1 MVSFI
6 YFFWSAMFGG
16 IIGGIF
22 GVMLLFK
29 IYGNEEPEEQEEY
42 PDEEELQPAI
52 QEETIS
58 VRDPVEHDERL
69 ERSSWKPMSG
79 EFLSFFSFRIF

>member
-22 GVMLLFK
+22 GVILSFK
-29 IYGNEEPEEQEEY
+29 IFGDEEPEEQEEY
-42 PDEEELQPAI
+42 PNEEELQPAI
-52 QEETIS
+52 QEQMIL

-69 ERSSWKPMSG
+69 ERSS
-79 EFLSFFSFRIF
+79 

>member
-16 IIGGIF
+16 IVGGIF
-22 GVMLLFK
+22 GVMLSFQ
-29 IYGNEEPEEQEEY
+29 IYENEEPEEQEEY

-52 QEETIS
+52 QEQTIS
-58 VRDPVEHDERL
+58 DREPVEHDERL
-69 ERSSWKPMSG
+69 ERSS
-79 EFLSFFSFRIF
+79 

>member
-6 YFFWSAMFGG
+6 FFFWSAMFGG

-22 GVMLLFK
+22 GVMLSFN
-29 IYGNEEPEEQEEY
+29 IHGNEEPEEQEEQ

-69 ERSSWKPMSG
+69 ERSS
-79 EFLSFFSFRIF
+79 

>member
-22 GVMLLFK
+22 GVILSFK
-29 IYGNEEPEEQEEY
+29 IFGDEEPEEQEED
-42 PDEEELQPAI
+42 PNEEELQPAI
-52 QEETIS
+52 QEQTIL

-69 ERSSWKPMSG
+69 ERSS
-79 EFLSFFSFRIF
+79 

>member
-6 YFFWSAMFGG
+6 FFFWSAMFGG

-22 GVMLLFK
+22 GVMLSFN
-29 IYGNEEPEEQEEY
+29 IHGNEEPEEQEEY

-69 ERSSWKPMSG
+69 ERSS
-79 EFLSFFSFRIF
+79 

>member
-22 GVMLLFK
+22 GVILSFK
-29 IYGNEEPEEQEEY
+29 IFGDEEPEEQEEY
-42 PDEEELQPAI
+42 PNEEELQPAI
-52 QEETIS
+52 QEQMIL

-69 ERSSWKPMSG
+69 ERPENG
-79 EFLSFFSFRIF
+79 

>member
-22 GVMLLFK
+22 GVILSFK
-29 IYGNEEPEEQEEY
+29 IFGDEEPDHEEQEEY
-42 PDEEELQPAI
+42 PNEEELQPAI
-52 QEETIS
+52 QEQTIL

-69 ERSSWKPMSG
+69 ERSS
-79 EFLSFFSFRIF
+79 

>member
-22 GVMLLFK
+22 GVILSFK
-29 IYGNEEPEEQEEY
+29 IFGDEEPEEQEEY

-52 QEETIS
+52 QEQMIS
-58 VRDPVEHDERL
+58 VREPVEHDERL
-69 ERSSWKPMSG
+69 ERSS
-79 EFLSFFSFRIF
+79 

>member
-22 GVMLLFK
+22 GVMLSFK

-42 PDEEELQPAI
+42 PDEEELLPAI
-52 QEETIS
+52 QEQMISGRET
-58 VRDPVEHDERL
+58 VEHDERL
-69 ERSSWKPMSG
+69 ERSS
-79 EFLSFFSFRIF
+79 

>member
-1 MVSFI
+1 
-6 YFFWSAMFGG
+6 MFGG
-16 IIGGIF
+16 IIGGLF
-22 GVMLLFK
+22 GVMLSFK

-42 PDEEELQPAI
+42 SDEEDLQPAI

-69 ERSSWKPMSG
+69 ERSSWKRMSG

>member
-1 MVSFI
+1 
-6 YFFWSAMFGG
+6 MFGG

-22 GVMLLFK
+22 GVMLSFK

-52 QEETIS
+52 QEQMIS
-58 VRDPVEHDERL
+58 VREPVEHDERL
-69 ERSSWKPMSG
+69 ERSSWKRMSG
-79 EFLSFFSFRIF
+79 EFFSVFSFRIF

>member
-6 YFFWSAMFGG
+6 YLFWSAMFGG

-22 GVMLLFK
+22 GVILSFK
-29 IYGNEEPEEQEEY
+29 IFGDEEPEEQEEY
-42 PDEEELQPAI
+42 PNEEELQPAI
-52 QEETIS
+52 QEQMIL

-69 ERSSWKPMSG
+69 ERPENG
-79 EFLSFFSFRIF
+79 

>member
-22 GVMLLFK
+22 GVMLSFK
-29 IYGNEEPEEQEEY
+29 IQGNEEPEEQEEY

-52 QEETIS
+52 QEQMIS
-58 VRDPVEHDERL
+58 VREPVEHDERL
-69 ERSSWKPMSG
+69 ERSS
-79 EFLSFFSFRIF
+79 

>member
-22 GVMLLFK
+22 GVMLSLY
-29 IYGNEEPEEQEEY
+29 IYGNEEPEEPEEY
-42 PDEEELQPAI
+42 PGEEELQPAI
-52 QEETIS
+52 QEQTIS
-58 VRDPVEHDERL
+58 VREPVEHDERP
-69 ERSSWKPMSG
+69 ERSS
-79 EFLSFFSFRIF
+79 

>member
-1 MVSFI
+1 
-6 YFFWSAMFGG
+6 MFGG

-22 GVMLLFK
+22 GVMLSFN

-42 PDEEELQPAI
+42 PDEEELHPAI

-58 VRDPVEHDERL
+58 VREPVEHDERL
-69 ERSSWKPMSG
+69 ERSSWKRMSC

>member
-22 GVMLLFK
+22 GVILSFK
-29 IYGNEEPEEQEEY
+29 IFGDEEPEEQEED
-42 PDEEELQPAI
+42 PNEEELQPAI
-52 QEETIS
+52 QEQTIL

-69 ERSSWKPMSG
+69 ERPENG
-79 EFLSFFSFRIF
+79 

>member
-1 MVSFI
+1 
-6 YFFWSAMFGG
+6 MFGG

-22 GVMLLFK
+22 GVMLSFK

-52 QEETIS
+52 QEQTIS

-69 ERSSWKPMSG
+69 ERSSWKWVSG
-79 EFLSFFSFRIF
+79 DFFPFFSFRIS

>member
-6 YFFWSAMFGG
+6 YFFLSAMFGG

-22 GVMLLFK
+22 GVMLSFK
-29 IYGNEEPEEQEEY
+29 IYGNEEPEELEEY

-52 QEETIS
+52 QEQTIS
-58 VRDPVEHDERL
+58 VREPVEHYERL
-69 ERSSWKPMSG
+69 ERSS
-79 EFLSFFSFRIF
+79 

>member
-16 IIGGIF
+16 IIGGLF
-22 GVMLLFK
+22 GVMLFFK

-42 PDEEELQPAI
+42 SDEEDLQPAI
-52 QEETIS
+52 QEERIS

-69 ERSSWKPMSG
+69 ERSS
-79 EFLSFFSFRIF
+79 

>member
-22 GVMLLFK
+22 GVILSFK
-29 IYGNEEPEEQEEY
+29 IFGDEELEEQEEY
-42 PDEEELQPAI
+42 PNEEELQPAI
-52 QEETIS
+52 QEQTIL
-58 VRDPVEHDERL
+58 VREPVEHDERL
-69 ERSSWKPMSG
+69 ERPENG
-79 EFLSFFSFRIF
+79 